1 MIKAE
6 DTYNHLFEE
15 IRNNNVEAYRLLYAQ
30 FYAPLCVY
38 AQRYTSCVATAEDS
52 VQEVFFRIW
61 RDRDKLNITT
71 SLRSYLLVSVR
82 NICLN
87 IIEKEK
93 LQLTYEQHILTTY
106 DPFETED
113 LYSVEELTVIIEE
126 AINKLPEKYQIVF
139 RMSRFDHLKNK
150 EIAEKLNISIKT
162 VEAYMTKSL
171 KMMHIELSKYYSV
184 LLLAY
189 FMKNI

>member
-1 MIKAE
+1 M
-6 DTYNHLFEE
+6 FEE

-30 FYAPLCVY
+30 FYTPLCTY
-38 AQRYTSCVATAEDS
+38 AQRYTSCAATAEDS

-87 IIEKEK
+87 LIEKQK
-93 LQLTYEQHILTTY
+93 LQLTYEQYILTTY

-113 LYSVEELTVIIEE
+113 LYSVEELTAIIED
-126 AINKLPEKYQIVF
+126 AINKLPEKYQTVF
-139 RMSRFDHLKNK
+139 RMSRFDNLKNK

-171 KMMHIELSKYYSV
+171 IMMSLELSKYYSA